1 MIDDDSIKK
10 LMRAALEAGTY
21 YGMSKEKHDL
31 LVLLSKFGIKSARRA
46 QYHNG
51 EFLKVEGLDAV
62 LKSGVT
68 FHDSSIKLWKDLK
81 DDSE

>member
-1 MIDDDSIKK
+1 MIDDSIKK
-10 LMRAALEAGTY
+10 LIKALEAGTY

-31 LVLLSKFGIKSARRA
+31 LVLLSKFGIKSARRT

-62 LKSGVT
+62 LKGGVT
-68 FHDSSIKLWKDLK
+68 FHDSSLKLWKDLK